1 MKVLTLSPMVL
12 TLLLFVKVTSKLF
25 IDVQNSL
32 E

>member
-12 TLLLFVKVTSKLF
+12 TLLLFVEVTSKLF
-25 IDVQNSL
+25 IEVQNSL